1 MLKIRYKNINWAFD
15 VVWDKFSSSKRLVPN
30 KIWRKNL
37 IPVILIFAWQWAYR
51 MKNPTCI
58 VIVPD
63 AKKKPRNRV
72 IFMGLSTRPFE
83 KMMGPAMAVA
93 GFL

>member
-1 MLKIRYKNINWAFD
+1 
-15 VVWDKFSSSKRLVPN
+15 
-30 KIWRKNL
+30 
-37 IPVILIFAWQWAYR
+37 